1 MKILKL
7 RLILLCFGTALTLGL
22 SHAVAQAACNDI
34 EAGGTVY
41 GKFDCRLTHTC
52 GGWCYYNCECTNL
65 FPGYSCE
72 DVLRQAGFEI
82 VESPE
87 CLIV

>member
-1 MKILKL
+1 MKILRF
-7 RLILLCFGTALTLGL
+7 RLILLCLGSVLTLGL

-41 GKFDCRLTHTC
+41 GKYDCRLTHTC
-52 GGWCYYNCECTNL
+52 GGWCYYRCECTNL
-65 FPGYSCE
+65 FPGYTCE

-82 VESPE
+82 VESSD